1 MLAAEPRGLRR
12 GAPSP
17 ARLTVL
23 SGPSAVGKST
33 VAARLRSECPWI
45 WQSVSVTTRPPRT
58 GEVNGREYFF
68 VSEAEFEAMAARG
81 ELLESARFAGNRYG
95 TPRAPVQQRLDQG
108 KPALLE
114 IDVAG
119 ARQVRAAVPGALLV
133 FMAPPSWA
141 ELERRLVGRNTESP
155 EAMSR
160 RLEAARTELAASEEF
175 DITLVNT
182 SVQDVADQLVAL
194 MRAQY
199 GDTALDLAEQ
209 GIHCDPDPE
218 GTRWQRLRP

>member
-12 GAPSP
+12 GAPAP

-33 VAARLRSECPWI
+33 VAARLRTQCPWI
-45 WQSVSVTTRPPRT
+45 WQSVSVTTRAPRT

-68 VSEAEFEAMAARG
+68 VTESEFESMATRG

-95 TPRAPVQQRLDQG
+95 TPRAPVQQRLDEG

-133 FMAPPSWA
+133 FMAPPSWD

-155 EAMSR
+155 DAITR
-160 RLEAARTELAASEEF
+160 RLAAARSELAASDEF
-175 DITLVNT
+175 DIMLVNT
-182 SVQDVADQLVAL
+182 SVQDVVNQLVAL

-199 GDTALDLAEQ
+199 GDTAPDLAEQ
-209 GIHCDPDPE
+209 DVHCDPDPE
-218 GTRWQRLRP
+218 GTPWQRLRP

>member
-12 GAPSP
+12 GAPAP

-33 VAARLRSECPWI
+33 VAARLRSQCPWI
-45 WQSVSVTTRPPRT
+45 WQSVSVTTLPPRV

-95 TPRAPVQQRLDQG
+95 TPRAPVQQRLDEG

-133 FMAPPSWA
+133 FMAPPSWE

-155 EAMSR
+155 EAVSR
-160 RLEAARTELAASEEF
+160 RLEAARTELAASDEF

-199 GDTALDLAEQ
+199 GDTALDAEQ
-209 GIHCDPDPE
+209 SIYCDSDPE
-218 GTRWQRLRP
+218 GTTWQRLRP